1 MADQVNLLKGNLI
14 KLSFSPNDIASE
26 YCYRQFAELT
36 DAAKIKICL
45 EKKLLT
51 EDDVEDGL
59 FTRDELT
66 DLLYNN
72 MKVKELVE
80 MNGWM
85 DVSRRLIRLW
95 RK

>member
-1 MADQVNLLKGNLI
+1 M
-14 KLSFSPNDIASE
+14 
-26 YCYRQFAELT
+26 R
-36 DAAKIKICL
+36 KIKICL

-85 DVSRRLIRLW
+85 DVSRRLIFASGGNECQP
-95 RK
+95 KADPPMYGVA